1 MTTFKN
7 TIILFILGMLYP
19 FMALHAQ
26 TTIDKPDNIIEDVD
40 CFTIPPATKWDMER
54 KHVSN
59 AYVHSLATPFV
70 GDLDG
75 DGRVEVVAPSGE
87 NFNTSANILVFDD
100 RLQLKHTITPPS
112 PMPNYSTTTLL
123 IADVDNDRKGEIVVA
138 CQDGLLRCYTHDGA
152 FLGNPNTPK
161 WTSSAAYPY
170 LSPSPVSQCV
180 SLIVADIDG
189 DGNAEILAG
198 NNIYAAES
206 GNFLVALPA
215 GGRGYANGHSQSY
228 MPVFADI
235 NNDGIQEVVAG
246 NTVYQVVITDRATPT
261 GNTATI
267 LAQISM
273 PDGFTAVADIDGDG
287 TLDVI
292 VTGRN
297 LPVSNE
303 ACMYVWD
310 GAAAAQIGN
319 TVTIPSNLGRISR
332 PFAGDITSNGR
343 PNIAFTYTNKIEA
356 YEYDSKTN
364 QFNNLWSKP
373 TTDASGATTMSMF
386 DFNQDGEVELVYRDE
401 TQLRIIGKDGENKTA
416 FRCYSATHTEYPV
429 IVDLDRDGHA
439 DILVSGSET
448 VPSPGP
454 NQVRLYSYGSITPGQ
469 WAPARSVWNQH
480 AYNATNINADLSV
493 PRNPDP
499 LAVFDGPDGNP
510 GGGDDVRPFNNF
522 LQQQTLLNRN
532 GTPLWLAPNA
542 EYVNDPVYDY
552 YPDGDSLRITIDVQN
567 SGDAPFYVPFYISVY
582 KKGGTETLVK
592 TDSIMQVIPI
602 GSTAQKVISIK
613 NLSNYQPFDSLVIQL
628 NDKNQGKYEQLE
640 CNTTG
645 NRRGE
650 IRRKIVRAHP
660 DLATVQKYY
669 SVEILELP
677 NDSLPASPPAV
688 SISVPAK
695 AGVLNVV
702 GNKLVYT
709 NTGGPLTENI
719 DSFRYQVTLYNP
731 EVLADRTY
739 AAWVYVYVLE
749 DLNGAAACSGQAY
762 KVELLSKPAG
772 TTFSWYDSGGGGTPS
787 VGNTRTVT
795 NTTDVTFQIQ
805 PDVTIPRYALLG
817 GFPKGVFTIKMANPG
832 GITPTMRWTG
842 QADSLW
848 QNPANWVVLKSDA
861 SGKPYEAPASH
872 APTTCVNVIIPSNV
886 DYFPE
891 LVDSA
896 YCADILMKDRAMLK
910 NPHVLVYRN
919 ASVEIKLKP
928 AERDRFVMWSAPLRN
943 MYSGDYHYRV
953 NGAVRPQ
960 GDAFMTLFQQ
970 ANPDHTPGSTAAK
983 NYFTATIG
991 SVNQPLDLGRAFN
1004 LKVVQNSIT
1013 NDSLLRFPSPADSYN
1028 GVNLPSRSDKN
1039 KFITHGQNLDASGQ
1053 FDLPVTGGE
1062 ADNKL
1067 VQVVN
1072 PYMAYLS
1079 MGQFLAN
1086 NNHAIQNGYYFWN
1099 GEISTGFNILTTMN
1113 NGNRIEVAGNPLT
1126 SYLGSATDA
1135 WIAPLQSFFVAKTNE
1150 AVPRTTLKMSPD
1162 WTTTS
1167 PVSSY
1172 SLRASKKTVSNGGVL
1187 HITLSQGEKKAYA
1200 ALLYNPSASNFTD
1213 PEDMPA
1219 IIYDEL
1225 PLAVYTFSMNEAL
1238 AINSSSTFDMFNVPI
1253 GFRATT
1259 AGETKLEFTNQETFG
1274 YDVVLIDNVLN
1285 KRIDLSATPEYTF
1298 TVTKT
1303 NSAPVEINDR
1313 FSLEM
1318 KYTGNGVTITG
1329 NEAATQP
1336 TTLQVSAGAGYIYIK
1351 SESGVI
1357 GRLQVYDTVGRLVYG
1372 TANLNESQFKL
1383 PVNSKQMYIVK
1394 ATIGEETVVEKIMA
1408 N

>member
-1 MTTFKN
+1 MS
-7 TIILFILGMLYP
+7 
-19 FMALHAQ
+19 LHAQ
-26 TTIDKPDNIIEDVD
+26 VTQPDNIILNVD
-40 CFTIPPATKWDMER
+40 CFTAPPATKWDMER
-54 KHVSN
+54 KLVSN
-59 AYVHSLATPFV
+59 AFVHMLATPFA

-75 DGRVEVVAPSGE
+75 DGRVEVVVPSGE
-87 NFNTSANILVFDD
+87 ANYAPTSILVFDD
-100 RLQLKHTITPPS
+100 QLQLKHTITPPS
-112 PMPNYSTTTLL
+112 PMPNYYTTTLL
-123 IADVDNDRKGEIVVA
+123 IADVDNDKKGEIVVA
-138 CQDGLLRCYTHDGA
+138 CVDGLLRCYAHDGV
-152 FLGNPNTPK
+152 FLGAPNTPI

-170 LSPSPVSQCV
+170 LPAPTPVLQCV

-206 GNFLVALPA
+206 GNFLVELPA
-215 GGRGYANGHSQSY
+215 GGRGYSTAGPLSY

-235 NNDGIQEVVAG
+235 DNDGIQEVVAG
-246 NTVYQVVITDRATPT
+246 NTVYKVVITNRTATAPT
-261 GNTATI
+261 GNNATI
-267 LAQISM
+267 LAQIGM
-273 PDGFTAVADIDGDG
+273 PDGFTSVADIDGDG

-292 VTGRN
+292 VTGRASTAPN
-297 LPVSNE
+297 T

-310 GAAAAQIGN
+310 GAAATQIGN
-319 TVTIPSNLGRISR
+319 TVEVASGGVGDGGGRISR
-332 PFAGDITSNGR
+332 PFAGDITNNGR
-343 PNIAFTYTNKIEA
+343 PDIAFSYTHKIEA
-356 YEYDSKTN
+356 YEYNSTTK

-386 DFNQDGEVELVYRDE
+386 DFNQDGEVELVYRDMDS
-401 TQLRIIGKDGENKTA
+401 LRIINRYGNNVTA
-416 FRCYSATHTEYPV
+416 FLCYSATHTEYPV

-448 VPSPGP
+448 DASPQP

-480 AYNATNINADLSV
+480 AYNATNINEDLSV

-499 LAVFDGPDGNP
+499 LAVFNGLDGKP

-522 LQQQTLLNRN
+522 LQQQTLLNKN

-552 YPDGDSLRITIDVQN
+552 YPDGDSLRIHIDIINTGEAALQP
-567 SGDAPFYVPFYISVY
+567 PFHISVY
-582 KKGGTETLVK
+582 KNNMLPGNLVK
-592 TDSIMQVIPI
+592 TDSIMHTIFE
-602 GSTAQKVISIK
+602 GSTAQKIISIK
-613 NLSNYQPFDSLVIQL
+613 NLSNHLPFDSLLINL
-628 NDKNQGKYEQLE
+628 NDKGLGIYIQQE
-640 CNTTG
+640 CNSTD
-645 NRRGE
+645 NQLGE
-650 IRRKIVRAHP
+650 SREKIMHAHP

-669 SVEILELP
+669 SVEINVLA

-731 EVLADRTY
+731 EVLANRTY
-739 AAWVYVYVLE
+739 AAWVYIYVLE

-817 GFPKGVFTIKMANPG
+817 NFPKGDFTIKMANPG
-832 GITPTMRWTG
+832 GMVATMRWTG
-842 QADSLW
+842 LADSLW
-848 QNPANWVVLKSDA
+848 QNPANWVELKNDA
-861 SGKPYEAPASH
+861 NGKPYEAPASH
-872 APTTCVNVIIPSNV
+872 APTNCVNVIIPSTV

-891 LVDSA
+891 LIDSA
-896 YCADILMKDRAMLK
+896 YCNDILMKDRAMLK
-910 NPHVLVYRN
+910 NPHVLVYNN

-928 AERDRFVMWSAPLRN
+928 AELDRFVMWSAPLKD

-970 ANPDHTPGSTAAK
+970 ANPDHTGSTAEK

-991 SVNQPLDLGRAFN
+991 SVNQPLELGRAFN

-1013 NDSLLRFPSPADSYN
+1013 NDSLLRFPSPVDSYN
-1028 GVNLPSRSDKN
+1028 SVNLPSRPDKN

-1062 ADNKL
+1062 AGNKL

-1099 GEISTGFNILTTMN
+1099 GELTSGFNILTTMN
-1113 NGNRIEVAGNPLT
+1113 NGNRIEVIGNPLT
-1126 SYLGSATDA
+1126 SYPGSGTDA
-1135 WIAPLQSFFVAKTNE
+1135 WIPPLQSFFVAKTNE

-1162 WTTTS
+1162 WTTVR

-1172 SLRASKKTVSNGGVL
+1172 SLRASKKMVSSGGVL

-1219 IIYDEL
+1219 IIYEDL
-1225 PLAVYTFSMNEAL
+1225 PLTVYTFSMNEAL
-1238 AINSSSTFDMFNVPI
+1238 AINSSSTFDMFQVPI

-1274 YDVVLIDNVLN
+1274 YEVVLIDKTLN
-1285 KRIDLSATPEYTF
+1285 KRIDLGATPEYTF

-1303 NSAPVEINDR
+1303 GSAPVEINDR

-1318 KYTGNGVTITG
+1318 RYTGNGVTITG
-1329 NEAATQP
+1329 NESAPPP

-1357 GRLQVYDTVGRLVYG
+1357 GSLQVYDAVGKLIYS
-1372 TANLNESQFKL
+1372 TANLNERQFTL
-1383 PVNSKQMYIVK
+1383 PVNGKQMYIVK
-1394 ATIGEETVVEKIMA
+1394 ATIGEATVVEKIMP